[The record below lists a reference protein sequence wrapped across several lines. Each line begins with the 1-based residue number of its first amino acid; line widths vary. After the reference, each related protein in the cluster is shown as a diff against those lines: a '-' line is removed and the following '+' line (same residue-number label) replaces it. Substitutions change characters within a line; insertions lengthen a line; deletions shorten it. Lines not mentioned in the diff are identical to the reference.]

1 MPTNSPSITP
11 PSTPTHAPVDPGDTS
26 SRCASG
32 SNTIADAPVVSP
44 ASGQRLSADSSVA
57 FTPSQDP
64 VLTQRVASLQSE
76 LTQLQQQLHEA
87 RQTVRDL
94 DRKRKIDA
102 LLAESDAVDLSTV
115 RLLTEAAIVDM
126 DEPDLKLVIADLRRS
141 KPFLFRGRRSSNSSS
156 NPTDSANTSPTPRAV
171 AQGLRITPPPLQ
183 AQQAA
188 QQAIATGSRRD
199 VLRYLRLRRGS

>member
-1 MPTNSPSITP
+1 MSSITP
-11 PSTPTHAPVDPGDTS
+11 SSTPTHAPVDPGDTS

-32 SNTIADAPVVSP
+32 SNSIADAPVVSP

-76 LTQLQQQLHEA
+76 LTQLHQQLHEA

-141 KPFLFRGRRSSNSSS
+141 KPFLFRKRSSSNSSS
-156 NPTDSANTSPTPRAV
+156 DSANTSPTPRAV

>member
-1 MPTNSPSITP
+1 MPTTTLPI
-11 PSTPTHAPVDPGDTS
+11 TPTHAPVDSGDTS
-26 SRCASG
+26 SSAASG
-32 SNTIADAPVVSP
+32 SNSIADAPVVSP

-102 LLAESDAVDLSTV
+102 LLAESDAVDLSTA

-141 KPFLFRGRRSSNSSS
+141 KPFLFHKRSSSS
-156 NPTDSANTSPTPRAV
+156 NNSSDSANTSPTPRAV

>member
-1 MPTNSPSITP
+1 MPTTTP
-11 PSTPTHAPVDPGDTS
+11 PITPTHAPVDPGDTS
-26 SRCASG
+26 SSCASG
-32 SNTIADAPVVSP
+32 SNSIADAPVVSP
-44 ASGQRLSADSSVA
+44 ASGQRLSAHSSVA

-76 LTQLQQQLHEA
+76 LTQLHQQLHEA

-102 LLAESDAVDLSTV
+102 LLAESDAVDLSTA

-141 KPFLFRGRRSSNSSS
+141 KPFLFRSRRSSNNSNNNSS
-156 NPTDSANTSPTPRAV
+156 DSANTSPTPRAV